1 MTNKM
6 FEKGALYAHYARPIE
21 FKTCNTPRE
30 RRVDWHDRAAA
41 VLEELYDPIASY
53 CISEQQQ
60 DHCVCSLNQP
70 SVHRSFMTFLCVL
83 TGPYCLPI
91 HLQKFVSRQIVKA
104 PTERS
109 CENLPHKGGN
119 SA

>member
-30 RRVDWHDRAAA
+30 RRADWHDRAAA
-41 VLEELYDPIASY
+41 VLEELYHPVASY

-60 DHCVCSLNQP
+60 DQRRLYVSSLNQP
-70 SVHRSFMTFLCVL
+70 SVHRSFMTFMSADWTILFAHTL
-83 TGPYCLPI
+83 TKVREPPNR
-91 HLQKFVSRQIVKA
+91 KSPNWKIVR
-104 PTERS
+104 ES
-109 CENLPHKGGN
+109 

>member
-41 VLEELYDPIASY
+41 VLEELYHPIASY

-60 DHCVCSLNQP
+60 DQCVCVLWNQL
-70 SVHRSFMTFLCVL
+70 SVHRSFM
-83 TGPYCLPI
+83 GPL
-91 HLQKFVSRQIVKA
+91 
-104 PTERS
+104 
-109 CENLPHKGGN
+109 
-119 SA
+119 